1 MRFQTKEHILRVD
14 KSDITGENAFH
25 GDLFEN
31 QDNHESRKN
40 EINLVSDIF
49 AHLLLVL

>member
-14 KSDITGENAFH
+14 KSDITVENAFH

-31 QDNHESRKN
+31 QDNRESRKN

-49 AHLLLVL
+49 ADLLLVL